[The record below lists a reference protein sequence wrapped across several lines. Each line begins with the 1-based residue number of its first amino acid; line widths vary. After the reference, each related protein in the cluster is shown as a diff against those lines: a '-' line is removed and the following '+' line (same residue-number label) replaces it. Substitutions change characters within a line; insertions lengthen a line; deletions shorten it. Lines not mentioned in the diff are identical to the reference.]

1 MMYILAVGL
10 GLLLAFLLI
19 LWLVLRQK
27 PAAAP
32 ASYDNRAAILTGSP
46 IEYKLRT
53 AIYEVERE
61 VLACEDEIESLCQ
74 FQLEVL
80 REVGKPSFMEIA
92 NKPLFFKYKNPLRR
106 EDRYYYEVDLSESL
120 TNEELDERKT
130 RLKNYAVHIKLYCS
144 KWEFFKHL
152 LAAHNENL
160 RRLESTEEGKSQLT
174 MVRKMQK
181 EQVQQQQIQQQIRMD
196 VVATKSEHLLDIIG
210 KELDYKE
217 EYLRQYQALDA
228 KYNLQPDIEAYQ
240 IYQEKLDDI
249 IDKIEDEAPKKEKD

>member
-1 MMYILAVGL
+1 MMYIIAVGL

-27 PAAAP
+27 PVAAA

-61 VLACEDEIESLCQ
+61 VLTCEDEIENLCK

-92 NKPLFFKYKNPLRR
+92 GKPLYFKYKNPLRR
-106 EDRYYYEVDLSESL
+106 EDRYYYEADLSDNLSEA
-120 TNEELDERKT
+120 ELGERKT
-130 RLKNYAVHIKLYCS
+130 RLKNYAVHINLYRS

-181 EQVQQQQIQQQIRMD
+181 EQVQQQQIQQQMRMD

-210 KELDYKE
+210 KELEHKE
-217 EYLRQYQALDA
+217 EYLRQYKALDA
-228 KYNLQPDIEAYQ
+228 KYNLQPDIEAYET
-240 IYQEKLDDI
+240 YQEKLDDI
-249 IDKIEDEAPKKEKD
+249 IDEIEDKTPRKHKK